1 MFTFNNLKK
10 VFTSRQKIDCVE
22 FNDYP
27 VFDIDGTQYYVDLEN
42 SKLTTDIERYLKTER
57 YLEAIK
63 VIDKEP
69 EVILS
74 KKRTY
79 LIPSLNKYLR
89 LTVWASCELVDDKYY
104 AITHLGIEKAVML
117 NTAHG
122 TIEPEIVQELKQ

>member
-10 VFTSRQKIDCVE
+10 VLTSRQKIDCVE

-27 VFDIDGTQYYVDLEN
+27 VFEIDGKQYYVDLEN
-42 SKLTTDIERYLKTER
+42 SQLTKDVERYLETER
-57 YLEAIK
+57 YLTVTN

-69 EVILS
+69 ELILH

-89 LTVWASCELVDDKYY
+89 LTVWIACELVDDDHY

-122 TIEPEIVQELKQ
+122 VIEPETVEELK